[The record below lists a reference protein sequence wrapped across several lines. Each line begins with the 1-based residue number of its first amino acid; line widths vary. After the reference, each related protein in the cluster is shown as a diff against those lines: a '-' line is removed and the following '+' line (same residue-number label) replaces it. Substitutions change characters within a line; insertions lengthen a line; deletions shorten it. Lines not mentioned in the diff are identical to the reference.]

1 MRAPPGEIMFPW
13 LRRSHEMENEPID
26 WAEFFGNDNPVE
38 LDIGCGRGLYTWK
51 ASEANPQINYLGI
64 ELDYKTARRAA
75 GKLYKREIPNARIIS
90 GDAREIL
97 DKLIVNGSVQA
108 AHFYFPDPW
117 WKRKHKSR
125 RLFTDDFADQI
136 AEVLQM
142 GGILHSWT
150 DVEDYFE
157 VISALMEHHTQFETL
172 PEPTEKTPEHDFD
185 YRTSFERKKRKEGET
200 IYRGRW
206 KKINERHE

>member
-1 MRAPPGEIMFPW
+1 
-13 LRRSHEMENEPID
+13 
-26 WAEFFGNDNPVE
+26 
-38 LDIGCGRGLYTWK
+38 
-51 ASEANPQINYLGI
+51 
-64 ELDYKTARRAA
+64 
-75 GKLYKREIPNARIIS
+75 KREIPNARIIS

-108 AHFYFPDPW
+108 VHFYFPDPW
-117 WKRKHKSR
+117 WKRRHKWR

-157 VISALMEHHTQFETL
+157 VISALLEHHTQFETL
-172 PEPTEKTPEHDFD
+172 PRPAEQTPDHDFD

-200 IYRGRW
+200 IYRGQW
-206 KKINERHE
+206 KKIAERTT